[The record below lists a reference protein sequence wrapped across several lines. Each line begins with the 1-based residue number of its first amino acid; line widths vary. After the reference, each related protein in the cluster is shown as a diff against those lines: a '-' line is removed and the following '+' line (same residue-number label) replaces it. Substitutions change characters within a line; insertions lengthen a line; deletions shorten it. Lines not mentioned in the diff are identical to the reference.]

1 MSIAVALTG
10 IVTPIALSFVSREI
24 SSATYLQAFAAGAA
38 LSSTSLG
45 TTFTILSTTNL
56 ITSRLGTVTSCAAM
70 LDDVVGL
77 VMVQVIANLQVGG
90 GNTSLDPIT
99 VLRPILVSI
108 GFAVGIWLLCSF
120 CLPPI
125 LGYIMGSCWDKMPK
139 IMRTSQFAFL
149 VHTIIL
155 VGMVAGASYA
165 GTSSLFAAY
174 LSGVIVKWFDEYY
187 SENLRGH
194 GERAAGES
202 GLEEHRG
209 SQEQTSRP
217 RGAQVVE
224 QNQSN
229 TTDSVDATDHEQATA
244 VCKGEYIYEK
254 YFKAPVERILIPFF
268 LYVNCRARFAIKSNL
283 TCDSRRR

>member
-1 MSIAVALTG
+1 MALTG
-10 IVTPIALSFVSREI
+10 IVTPIALSFVLREL

-90 GNTSLDPIT
+90 GANTSLDPIT
-99 VLRPILVSI
+99 ILRPILVSI

-120 CLPPI
+120 CLPSI
-125 LGYIMGSCWDKMPK
+125 LGYVMGSCWDKMMLPK

-149 VHTIIL
+149 VHTLIL

-174 LSGVIVKWFDEYY
+174 LSGVLVKWFDEYS
-187 SENLRGH
+187 SEDLNGH
-194 GERAAGES
+194 GERAAVEAVS
-202 GLEEHRG
+202 KENRG
-209 SQEQTSRP
+209 SQEQASRP

-224 QNQSN
+224 QNQLN
-229 TTDSVDATDHEQATA
+229 TTDSAGAADHEEVTA
-244 VCKGEYIYEK
+244 LCKGEYVYEK
-254 YFKAPVERILIPFF
+254 YFKAPVGRILIPFF
-268 LYVNCRARFAIKSNL
+268 FVRMSCSLCY
-283 TCDSRRR
+283 